1 MLFSILDNRIW
12 FRNYQVSFSSG
23 LFANQLSYGQISVK
37 RANNQIIEKDPL
49 QPAGPPQVSL
59 TEIGPRFV
67 LTPIRIFEGSFGGPT
82 VFENSEFISPASV
95 RASAKRAAGEKYRQ
109 RRGEEDEREERGK
122 RLREEV
128 GEDELSRKKV
138 FA

>member
-12 FRNYQVSFSSG
+12 FRNYQVSHTSG
-23 LFANQLSYGQISVK
+23 LIHLSPTALSESVK
-37 RANNQIIEKDPL
+37 RADMQIIEKDPL

>member
-1 MLFSILDNRIW
+1 LYEQALT
-12 FRNYQVSFSSG
+12 
-23 LFANQLSYGQISVK
+23 A
-37 RANNQIIEKDPL
+37 QIIEKDPL

-95 RASAKRAAGEKYRQ
+95 RASAKREAGQKYRQ
-109 RRGEEDEREERGK
+109 RRGEEEERDERKK
-122 RLREEV
+122 RTREEA

>member
-1 MLFSILDNRIW
+1 
-12 FRNYQVSFSSG
+12 VSQASPASRRFPARLRTS
-23 LFANQLSYGQISVK
+23 ANM
-37 RANNQIIEKDPL
+37 QIIEKDPL